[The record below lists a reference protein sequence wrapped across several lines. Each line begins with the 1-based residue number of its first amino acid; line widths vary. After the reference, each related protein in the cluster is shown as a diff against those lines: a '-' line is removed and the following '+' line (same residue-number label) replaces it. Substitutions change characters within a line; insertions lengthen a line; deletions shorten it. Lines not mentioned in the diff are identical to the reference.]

1 VDGSSLRVPD
11 SAENRSYFGGHPSS
25 DGTISAYPL
34 MRVVGLM
41 ALRSHLLAD
50 VAFGPYEVPELTYAE
65 ALWESVP
72 SDSIVILDR
81 GFFGAPTLL
90 NIQRGAPSRHWLT
103 RARTNTRW
111 EIVER
116 FAEDDLLV
124 EMTVSREAK
133 RGDEELP
140 EKWRA
145 RAIRYQRKGYQPSW
159 LLTSL
164 VDAETFPASEI
175 IALYHER
182 WELELGYDE
191 LKTELLER
199 EESLRSKTPEAVT
212 QETWGILTAY
222 NLLRVEIEKIAKEAG
237 VEPTRIS
244 FVAAMRLIADEW
256 LWCAAGTPGTIPKKL
271 AALRA
276 NVKSFVLPPRRSER
290 SYPRAVKLRTSH
302 YPKKSP
308 VNRPLPPN

>member
-1 VDGSSLRVPD
+1 
-11 SAENRSYFGGHPSS
+11 
-25 DGTISAYPL
+25 

-302 YPKKSP
+302 YPKKRP